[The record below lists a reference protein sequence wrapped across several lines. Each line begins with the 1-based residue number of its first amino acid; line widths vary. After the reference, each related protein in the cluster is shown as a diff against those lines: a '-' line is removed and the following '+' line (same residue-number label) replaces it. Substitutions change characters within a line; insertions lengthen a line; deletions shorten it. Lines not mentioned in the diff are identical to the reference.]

1 MSQFDSERKTL
12 LKMYLEIRHL
22 NYVCSLG
29 MGINTSVVRILW
41 ESSNLYSKAGALG
54 IWDCSL
60 KQNSFLKTCFSK

>member
-29 MGINTSVVRILW
+29 MGINTSVVRILGK
-41 ESSNLYSKAGALG
+41 LQ
-54 IWDCSL
+54 SL
-60 KQNSFLKTCFSK
+60 Q